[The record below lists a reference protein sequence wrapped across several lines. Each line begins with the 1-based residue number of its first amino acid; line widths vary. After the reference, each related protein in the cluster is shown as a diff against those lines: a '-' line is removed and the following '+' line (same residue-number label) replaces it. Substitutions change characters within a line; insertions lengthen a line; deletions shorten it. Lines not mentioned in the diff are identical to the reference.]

1 MEFPDSRQVF
11 RTRDQNER
19 LCGLESAGALLAH
32 LRVVVRCDTASRRDV
47 RGFARGVS
55 ALECR
60 ATVRQFGEARGR
72 FSLLDSNLTPS
83 QGGPDDAHLLVVKT
97 FTNIL
102 LVAVLALLSAC
113 GPSESSSSTDA
124 TPAGGKRAAGT
135 IGVSLLTLDNPF
147 FKVIG
152 DNIQSEG
159 RKHGYEAIV
168 VSGDKDVAKQGN
180 QIKDFIVKKVSA
192 IVLSPCD
199 SKSIIP
205 VIQEANAA
213 GIPVFTV
220 DIPCNEPG
228 VKIVTQVATDNYGGG
243 KEAAQ
248 AMIEALGEQG
258 GKVAILHFK
267 QAESCLLRVKGF
279 REVIEAHNKTG
290 KAKIDMATELERG
303 GAKDIG
309 FKAAEDALQA
319 HPDLRGI
326 FAINDPAALG
336 ARAALEKAGKTQQV
350 VLVGFDGQPEGK
362 QAIKDGKI
370 YADPIQFPD
379 RMGVQIVD
387 AIVRHSKGESLP
399 AQMLIPTSLYRKA
412 DAMKDPELK

>member
-1 MEFPDSRQVF
+1 MNRPFLS
-11 RTRDQNER
+11 
-19 LCGLESAGALLAH
+19 LLAAAA
-32 LRVVVRCDTASRRDV
+32 LFPGACNKPADS
-47 RGFARGVS
+47 GSS
-55 ALECR
+55 ATGAPTR
-60 ATVRQFGEARGR
+60 
-72 FSLLDSNLTPS
+72 
-83 QGGPDDAHLLVVKT
+83 
-97 FTNIL
+97 
-102 LVAVLALLSAC
+102 
-113 GPSESSSSTDA
+113 
-124 TPAGGKRAAGT
+124 GT

-152 DNIQSEG
+152 DHITAEG
-159 RKHGYEAIV
+159 AKHGYQTIV

-243 KEAAQ
+243 KEAAK
-248 AMIEALGEQG
+248 AMIEALGEAG
-258 GKVAILHFK
+258 GKIAVLHLK
-267 QAESCLLRVKGF
+267 QAESCILRVKGF
-279 REVIEAHNKTG
+279 TEVIDEHNATAG
-290 KAKIDMATELERG
+290 AKVEIVTELESG
-303 GAKDIG
+303 GAKDLG
-309 FKAAEDALQA
+309 YKAAEDAVQA

-336 ARAALEKAGKTQQV
+336 ARAALEKAGKAEQIV
-350 VLVGFDGQPEGK
+350 IVGFDGQPEGK

-370 YADPIQFPD
+370 YADPIQFPEK
-379 RMGVQIVD
+379 MGVQVVE
-387 AIVRHSKGESLP
+387 AIVRHSKGETLP
-399 AQMLIPTSLYRKA
+399 PQMLIPTRLYRKA
-412 DAMKDPELK
+412 DAEKDPDLK

>member
-1 MEFPDSRQVF
+1 MK
-11 RTRDQNER
+11 R
-19 LCGLESAGALLAH
+19 LAFAFVIATVLLAAGCGLPS
-32 LRVVVRCDTASRRDV
+32 DTSTAKS
-47 RGFARGVS
+47 GGGLS
-55 ALECR
+55 
-60 ATVRQFGEARGR
+60 
-72 FSLLDSNLTPS
+72 DSKP
-83 QGGPDDAHLLVVKT
+83 GGTK
-97 FTNIL
+97 
-102 LVAVLALLSAC
+102 S
-113 GPSESSSSTDA
+113 
-124 TPAGGKRAAGT
+124 KGT

-152 DNIQSEG
+152 DNIVAEG
-159 RKHGYEAIV
+159 RQRGYDAIV
-168 VSGDKDVAKQGN
+168 VSADKDVAKQGN

-228 VKIVTQVATDNYGGG
+228 VKIVTQVATDNFGGG

-248 AMIEALGEQG
+248 AMIEALGEAG

-267 QAESCLLRVKGF
+267 QAESCQLRVKGF
-279 REVIEAHNKTG
+279 REAIDEHNAG
-290 KAKIDMATELERG
+290 SGAKIEIVAELEAG
-303 GAKDIG
+303 GAKDMG
-309 FKAAEDALQA
+309 YKAAEDLLQA

-326 FAINDPAALG
+326 FAINDPSALG
-336 ARAALEKAGKTQQV
+336 ARGALEKAGKASQV
-350 VLVGFDGQPEGK
+350 VLIGFDGQPEGK

-379 RMGVQIVD
+379 QMGVRIVG
-387 AIVRHSKGESLP
+387 AIIRHSKGETQP
-399 AQMLIPTSLYRKA
+399 DQTLIPTKLYRKA
-412 DAMKDPELK
+412 DADADPKLK

>member
-1 MEFPDSRQVF
+1 MRQSLFAIFACLVG
-11 RTRDQNER
+11 
-19 LCGLESAGALLAH
+19 CLLGCAKPEEKKG
-32 LRVVVRCDTASRRDV
+32 VDTP
-47 RGFARGVS
+47 
-55 ALECR
+55 EK
-60 ATVRQFGEARGR
+60 Q
-72 FSLLDSNLTPS
+72 
-83 QGGPDDAHLLVVKT
+83 
-97 FTNIL
+97 
-102 LVAVLALLSAC
+102 
-113 GPSESSSSTDA
+113 
-124 TPAGGKRAAGT
+124 T

-152 DNIQSEG
+152 DNITAEG
-159 RKHGYEAIV
+159 LKHGYDTIV
-168 VSGDKDVAKQGN
+168 VSGDKDVAKQSN

-228 VKIVTQVATDNYGGG
+228 VKIATQIATDNYGGG
-243 KEAAQ
+243 KEAGQ
-248 AMIEALGEQG
+248 AMIEALGEAG
-258 GKVAILHFK
+258 GKVAVLHFK

-279 REVIEAHNKTG
+279 TEVIDAHNASST
-290 KAKIDMATELERG
+290 AKIEVVAELESS
-303 GAKDIG
+303 GAKDMG
-309 FKAAEDALQA
+309 YKAAEDSLQA

-336 ARAALEKAGKTQQV
+336 ARAALEKANKTQQV
-350 VLVGFDGQPEGK
+350 QIIGFDGQPEGK
-362 QAIKDGKI
+362 QAIKEGKI

-379 RMGVQIVD
+379 KMGIQIVD
-387 AIVRHSKGESLP
+387 AIIRHSKGEELP

-412 DAMKDPELK
+412 DAEADPELK